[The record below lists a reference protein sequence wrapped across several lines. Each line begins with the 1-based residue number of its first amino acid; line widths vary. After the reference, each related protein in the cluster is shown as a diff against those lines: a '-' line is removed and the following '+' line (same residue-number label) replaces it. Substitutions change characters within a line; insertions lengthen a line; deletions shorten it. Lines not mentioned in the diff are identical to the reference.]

1 VYALKIDQLPLKKDA
16 SGAMAGFY
24 LNQNTLGKASITA
37 TYGR

>member
-1 VYALKIDQLPLKKDA
+1 VDQIPLNKDA

-24 LNQNTLGKASITA
+24 LNQNALGKASFTA